1 MPLNPRLACC
11 GLLWKLGLAAMA
23 QEVPT
28 ELPAITVKGQALD
41 TAQKPFSVT
50 TLEGDELREQLMR
63 EVESLWSRVPGMH
76 VTDYQIN
83 GVANAVVLRGFAGG
97 SHGGDIAATLDGIP
111 LNEAMSHA
119 DGYFDL
125 NVVVPLELEQAAVH
139 RGPTSVLQGN
149 YNRAGLIELR
159 TRRSG
164 SYRDIDVT
172 AGSHGLLDTQLAI
185 GQALESGDQLNLAA
199 QQVRGDGAR
208 PDAGFSSSTLSGSW
222 KHRLTPR
229 LDLALSGRWNEA
241 RGDSPG
247 YLTEA
252 QWRQDPQGQD
262 ARVVGDGS
270 RKRFGT
276 LRLDAGYDLG
286 GGTRLLGFAYGTRQ
300 EFTRWFTR
308 PRASGWMQREE
319 DYERSVRGAGMNLAG
334 KAALGGGALDWM
346 LGLEQVRESTDYGYW
361 DGLDARRRTGPA
373 LDDRRTQLVNTAAYG
388 QAGWQANDWLQATA
402 ALRRDRFTGSCRPL
416 GPEDGD
422 DPCGR
427 MAGRSHASPKLGVSA
442 QLGASMALRA
452 SWAEGFALPSDFAKY
467 ALGAR
472 ELESNIFRQTELGLQ
487 WKPSAQWLVDAAVYR
502 ITSSQEIRNTAP
514 GEYENFGA
522 TLRQGAELQLHWLP
536 HSDWHIEWA
545 WGRARSRVTQNAD
558 AALIGRQVS
567 GVPGTTSTVHARW
580 SPRADLTVHAVLRHV
595 GRSALNAANTEWA
608 GAYHWADLGLQYR
621 LPAGVARNASL
632 SLWLRNAG
640 NVRYASTTVLIGG
653 ERLVAPG
660 APRTL
665 QLGLQVSL

>member
-11 GLLWKLGLAAMA
+11 GLLWGLSRAALA
-23 QEVPT
+23 QEIPA

-41 TAQKPFSVT
+41 AAQQPFSVT
-50 TLEGDELREQLMR
+50 TLDGEQVREQPVQEL
-63 EVESLWSRVPGMH
+63 ESLWSKVPGMH
-76 VTDYQIN
+76 VTSYQIN

-97 SHGGDIAATLDGIP
+97 GHGGDIAATLDGIP

-208 PDAGFSSSTLSGSW
+208 PDAGFSRSTLSGSW
-222 KHRLTPR
+222 KHRVTPR
-229 LDLALSGRWNEA
+229 LDVALSGRWHEA

-252 QWRQDPQGQD
+252 QWRRDPQGQD

-270 RKRFGT
+270 RKHFGT

-286 GGTRLLGFAYGTRQ
+286 GGTRLLGFAYGTQQ

-308 PRASGWMQREE
+308 PRRGSWMQREE
-319 DYERSVRGAGMNLAG
+319 DYDRSVRGAGMNLAG
-334 KAALGGGALDWM
+334 KAALAGGALDWM
-346 LGLEQVRESTDYGYW
+346 LGAEQVRESTDYGYW

-402 ALRRDRFTGSCRPL
+402 ALRRDRFTGHCRPL
-416 GPEDGD
+416 GPEAGD

-427 MAGRSHASPKLGVSA
+427 MASRSHASPKLGVSA

-536 HSDWHIEWA
+536 RSDWYLEWA

-558 AALIGRQVS
+558 AGLLGRQVS

-640 NVRYASTTVLIGG
+640 NARYASTTVLIGG